1 MKEAPMFDEVG
12 GTTKGAKGS
21 KGGQGN
27 RMIRSS
33 TAARRPLLLL
43 NDIRERAYEMWTA
56 AGMPQGDGARF
67 WLEAEQEI
75 REGR

>member
-1 MKEAPMFDEVG
+1 MFDEVG

-27 RMIRSS
+27 RVIS
-33 TAARRPLLLL
+33 TPATARRPLLFL
-43 NDIRERAYEMWTA
+43 NDIRDRAYKKWVA
-56 AGMPQGDGARF
+56 VGMPQGDGARF
-67 WLEAEQEI
+67 WLEAEQEM